1 MNPARCS
8 TSEASLIIISD
19 SKLKDYERTGKNDL
33 KRKLREGLAELKLTF
48 DELHKTLEWAE
59 LTECYPE
66 ASAVYRRIE
75 YLEDIV
81 NKI

>member
-1 MNPARCS
+1 MN
-8 TSEASLIIISD
+8 EQ
-19 SKLKDYERTGKNDL
+19 ERIDL
-33 KRKLREGLAELKLTF
+33 KRKLREGLAELRLTF
-48 DELHKTLEWAE
+48 DELHKTLEWA
-59 LTECYPE
+59 E

>member
-1 MNPARCS
+1 MDEKERHRLKQELRRGL
-8 TSEASLIIISD
+8 SE
-19 SKLKDYERTGKNDL
+19 
-33 KRKLREGLAELKLTF
+33 LRNRF

-75 YLEDIV
+75 YLEDTV

>member
-1 MNPARCS
+1 MDEKERHNLKQELRRGL
-8 TSEASLIIISD
+8 SE
-19 SKLKDYERTGKNDL
+19 
-33 KRKLREGLAELKLTF
+33 LRNRF
-48 DELHKTLEWAE
+48 DELHKDLEWAE

-75 YLEDIV
+75 YLEDTV

>member
-1 MNPARCS
+1 MNELEM
-8 TSEASLIIISD
+8 T
-19 SKLKDYERTGKNDL
+19 DL
-33 KRKLREGLAELKLTF
+33 KRELRNSLAELRLSF

-59 LTECYPE
+59 LTECYSK

-81 NKI
+81 NRM

>member
-1 MNPARCS
+1 MNEQGR
-8 TSEASLIIISD
+8 I
-19 SKLKDYERTGKNDL
+19 DL
-33 KRKLREGLAELKLTF
+33 KRKLREGLAELRLTF

-66 ASAVYRRIE
+66 TSAVYRRIE

>member
-1 MNPARCS
+1 M
-8 TSEASLIIISD
+8 
-19 SKLKDYERTGKNDL
+19 
-33 KRKLREGLAELKLTF
+33 KRKLWDGLAELRLTF

-75 YLEDIV
+75 YLEDTV